1 MPPPKKSAVKHA
13 IYRQIRTAIITSQM
27 KPGERLAIEQLKA
40 DFGTSVTPI
49 RDALL
54 MLGQEGLLT
63 IKPRSGY
70 YVTRVTLKELTD
82 MLDLRAILEL
92 AAVELAAANI
102 SSSEVG
108 RLEKVHAG
116 YTTDTDEAYWR
127 YTEENRN
134 FHFLVAW
141 ASRNQELAR
150 QVGHLQD
157 RLARFMIMVHSGREM
172 PAIHQRLVARLKAHD
187 VHGARE
193 ALRQELTASKD
204 AILDHIIRTEGA
216 TWHLNPEGRGNK
228 S

>member
-1 MPPPKKSAVKHA
+1 MSPPQKGAGKHA
-13 IYRQIRTAIITSQM
+13 IYKQIRTAIITSQM

-54 MLGQEGLLT
+54 MLSQEGLLT

-70 YVTRVTLKELTD
+70 YVTRVTLKELND

-92 AAVELAAANI
+92 AAVELAAAII
-102 SSSEVG
+102 SPGEID

-134 FHFLVAW
+134 FHYLVAR
-141 ASRNQELAR
+141 ASGNRELAR
-150 QVGHLQD
+150 QIGHLHD

-172 PAIHQRLVARLKAHD
+172 ATIHQRLIARLKAHD
-187 VHGARE
+187 VQGARQ
-193 ALRQELTASKD
+193 ALQKELADTRKAL
-204 AILDHIIRTEGA
+204 LDHIMRAEA
-216 TWHLNPEGRGNK
+216 DAWHLRGQTDK
-228 S
+228 